1 MPMVGTPRYIHPDA
15 TLLAFETAASFM
27 GITAA
32 VLAYLRKKAGGFTDS
47 QLVAV
52 IVLMACE
59 FYPTTL
65 YLLSEVYE
73 GMPHVFG
80 PINLVVKFIYGN
92 ILWIVVRWIVFLW
105 ARRVL
110 LSRR

>member
-1 MPMVGTPRYIHPDA
+1 
-15 TLLAFETAASFM
+15 M

-32 VLAYLRKKAGGFTDS
+32 VLAYLRKKAGRFTDS

-52 IVLMACE
+52 VALMACE
-59 FYPTTL
+59 FYPTIL

-73 GMPHVFG
+73 GMPHVDG
-80 PINLVVKFIYGN
+80 PINLVVKFTYGN
-92 ILWIVVRWIVFLW
+92 ILWIVVPWIVFLW